1 MSTDHNEAMRLADRI
16 SPETDWYEFDQVT
29 WCNEAAALLRQQAE
43 RIAELEGEIANLHTT
58 MFAAA
63 VEIQEH
69 WDAHCDAEGYGPAN
83 LMHRLERGIASQYG
97 YDAKTLQR
105 VEAERDQLKTDLHIA
120 TDDAAQM
127 LASTQSLRSERDQLR
142 AEVERLRPNA
152 ERYEWLR
159 DNLES
164 EWAICEWQDDPDGIG
179 YYRDARAP
187 EFVDAAIDQA
197 RTTHKD
203 EG

>member
-1 MSTDHNEAMRLADRI
+1 MTDRKEALRLADSI
-16 SPETDWYEFDQVT
+16 HEMNNAAYMTAIANL
-29 WCNEAAALLRQQAE
+29 NEKNRQQAE
-43 RIAELEGEIANLHTT
+43 RIAELQSAH
-58 MFAAA
+58 AVA
-63 VEIQEH
+63 VEI
-69 WDAHCDAEGYGPAN
+69 
-83 LMHRLERGIASQYG
+83 
-97 YDAKTLQR
+97 
-105 VEAERDQLKTDLHIA
+105 
-120 TDDAAQM
+120 AAQY
-127 LASTQSLRSERDQLR
+127 AAQRDQLR